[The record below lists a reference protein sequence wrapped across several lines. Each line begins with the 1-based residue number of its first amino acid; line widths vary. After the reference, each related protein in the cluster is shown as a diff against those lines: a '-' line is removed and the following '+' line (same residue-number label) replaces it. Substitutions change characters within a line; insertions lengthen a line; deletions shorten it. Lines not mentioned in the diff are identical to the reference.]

1 MKIKSLYLDNVG
13 NFEDFT
19 LDFENS
25 RNAIFGQN
33 GIGKTTIL
41 NSIATFFYHK
51 GRTKKFPL
59 FYKNE
64 FENDTSSLKLNIE
77 YYNPSLEADSLL
89 SEEDRKITQE
99 LSNKDEKYKD
109 ILKKLNNETDGKI
122 IYFTSHRFF
131 SEEHAIPQAELKK
144 DSWILQVYDQK
155 STSFNSPNE
164 IHEYIIY
171 NELGKGLNLLY
182 TKNEDTMVDS
192 TLKDLINNAFHD
204 KEFKE
209 VRNQNAVFEVVFKN
223 KTNDK
228 EFTLFDLSH
237 GEKQLLTFIV
247 EFHKHKWNNSVIMI
261 DEPEMSLHPDWQTKL
276 IPLLQTLGEN
286 NQFII
291 ATHSQEIIY
300 SFDENEVIY
309 LG

>member
-1 MKIKSLYLDNVG
+1 MKIKSLYLNNVG

-19 LDFENS
+19 LEFENT
-25 RNAIFGQN
+25 RNAIFGKN

-41 NSIATFFYHK
+41 NSIASFFYNK
-51 GRTKKFPL
+51 GRAKKSPL

-64 FENDTSSLKLNIE
+64 FESEESEFKLDLE
-77 YYNPSLEADSLL
+77 YYNPSLNKESLL
-89 SEEDRKITQE
+89 SEEDRKITPQ
-99 LSNKDEKYKD
+99 LTNTDESYKD
-109 ILKKLNNETDGKI
+109 NLKLLNKETDGKI
-122 IYFTSHRFF
+122 IYFTSNRFF
-131 SEEHAIPQAELKK
+131 SENHSSPKAEIKK
-144 DSWILQVYDQK
+144 ESWILKVYDLK

-182 TKNEDTMVDS
+182 KTEGDFIPDT
-192 TLKDLINNAFHD
+192 TLKDLINSAFTD
-204 KEFKE
+204 KKFFE
-209 VRNQNAVFEVVFKN
+209 VRNQFGVFEIIFKN
-223 KTNDK
+223 LSGK

-247 EFHKHKWNNSVIMI
+247 EFHKHKWENSVIMI

-276 IPLLQTLGEN
+276 IPLLQTLGDN

-291 ATHSQEIIY
+291 ATHSQEIVY
-300 SFDENEVIY
+300 SFNEVEVVY